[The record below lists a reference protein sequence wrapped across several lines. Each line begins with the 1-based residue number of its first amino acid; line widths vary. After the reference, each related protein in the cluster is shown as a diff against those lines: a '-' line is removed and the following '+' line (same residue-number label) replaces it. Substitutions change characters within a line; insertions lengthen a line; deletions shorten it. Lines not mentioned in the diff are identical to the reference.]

1 MKIYTDLQ
9 KNPKLE
15 KGETATIGELPG
27 RALVDLGAHDF
38 MCELLELMD
47 EIEKDNKDF
56 KNCWQLLRAM
66 TGTALMR
73 LEVKLRPQIE
83 KAIAEGEAL
92 RST

>member
-1 MKIYTDLQ
+1 
-9 KNPKLE
+9 
-15 KGETATIGELPG
+15 
-27 RALVDLGAHDF
+27 

-92 RST
+92 QST